1 MNVRKGIY
9 LVGLAGSG
17 KTTLGKQL
25 ADHLQCK
32 FIDLDHEIERR
43 QGKSISDI
51 FNSQGEGNFRIM
63 EREALHEIAGEQGS
77 FVMAT
82 GGGTPCYHFN
92 MDTMNDHGVTIYL
105 DVSPGDLAIRVMD
118 AGVENRPIFKSYDH
132 QDLIQEIRD
141 MKEIRD
147 EFYHQAQIKI
157 KDNQITT
164 QMIVSHL
171 ESSGYFKKLK
181 PTESLA

>member
-17 KTTLGKQL
+17 KTTLGKKL
-25 ADHLQCK
+25 SDHLK
-32 FIDLDHEIERR
+32 YTFIDLDQEIERKE
-43 QGKSISDI
+43 GKSIPEI
-51 FNSQGEGNFRIM
+51 FNTQGEGNFRIM
-63 EREALHEIAGEQGS
+63 ERELLHEIAGEQDG

-92 MDTMNDHGVTIYL
+92 MDTMNDHGITIYL

-118 AGVENRPIFKSYDH
+118 AGIENRPMFRSYDH

-141 MKEIRD
+141 MKEVRD
-147 EFYHQAQIKI
+147 EFYDQAQIKI
-157 KDNQITT
+157 KDNQITME
-164 QMIVSHL
+164 MIVSHL
-171 ESSGYFKKLK
+171 ESLGYFK
-181 PTESLA
+181 S